1 VAASRLINELVGSE
15 FPYKSMRRDR
25 ENKRAVLKK
34 SDYLLQ
40 NDNQCVLMTAF
51 GSFLIFLIIYF
62 RSSTAIFYFFSPI
75 LAYIFFF
82 TLHWFWAT
90 TNSFKRENQETP
102 AKRLWRI
109 FRRSKVLAGH
119 AILGIARNWIRP
131 RIFGLLTLMV
141 LSSGIARGFSQMEE
155 VTEIGI
161 QGERLLVSIIFRNSS
176 GFVAVEPSSRQSW
189 FVSYD
194 GVTATILNDRGLSD
208 R

>member
-1 VAASRLINELVGSE
+1 
-15 FPYKSMRRDR
+15 
-25 ENKRAVLKK
+25 
-34 SDYLLQ
+34 
-40 NDNQCVLMTAF
+40 
-51 GSFLIFLIIYF
+51 
-62 RSSTAIFYFFSPI
+62 
-75 LAYIFFF
+75 
-82 TLHWFWAT
+82 
-90 TNSFKRENQETP
+90 
-102 AKRLWRI
+102 
-109 FRRSKVLAGH
+109 
-119 AILGIARNWIRP
+119 
-131 RIFGLLTLMV
+131 MV